1 MQHNRRRAALTMLGM
16 AWGIATVVLLLAY
29 GAGFER
35 AIDNIFAN
43 WGTRIMGVFP
53 GRTSL
58 QAGGS
63 KAGVKVRLQ
72 LDDVEH
78 LENAVPLIR
87 HITPDVGMTTDVQYE
102 GRSYQFPVNGNR
114 ACIQAI
120 RNLKMDYGRFFTEQD
135 DAQRS
140 RVVVLGSEAK
150 AKLFSGRYAVGE
162 QVRINGTSFLVIGVI
177 QPKMQEGDDDNSNRV
192 MYVPFNA
199 IGDLKD
205 TQYVDGI
212 WFDYEGMN
220 YEGVEHQ
227 VRSTL
232 AAAHQFNPTDKR
244 AVWIFNAMQQ
254 VTQFHIVSMGLK
266 VLLGFIGMLTLGIGG
281 IGLMNIMLV
290 SVTQRTR
297 EIGVEKALGA
307 RRRHILLQFLA
318 EAMAITFAGGV
329 LGVVLAYV
337 VSFAAGRLPLY
348 SEIAKNAEAGDI
360 RLIIDPSNL
369 LVATAILVFVGLVS
383 GMLPAIKAARLDPV
397 EALRYE

>member
-1 MQHNRRRAALTMLGM
+1 MFRDVITEASSAMQHNRRRAALTMLGM

-35 AIDNIFAN
+35 AIDAIFAN

-72 LDDVEH
+72 IDDVEH
-78 LENAVPLIR
+78 LESSVPLIR
-87 HITPDVGMTTDVQYE
+87 HITPEVGMSTNVQYE
-102 GRSYQFPVNGNR
+102 GHTYPFPVNGDR

-120 RNLKMDYGRFFTEQD
+120 KNLRIDYGRFFTNED

-150 AKLFSGRYAVGE
+150 IKLFSGRYAVGE
-162 QVRINGTSFLVIGVI
+162 QVRINGTSFLVVGVL
-177 QPKMQEGDDDNSNRV
+177 QAKMQEGDDDNGNRAV
-192 MYVPFNA
+192 YVPFNA

-205 TQYVDGI
+205 TQYVDGL
-212 WFDYEGMN
+212 WFDYDGMN

-254 VTQFHIVSMGLK
+254 VTQFHMV
-266 VLLGFIGMLTLGIGG
+266 
-281 IGLMNIMLV
+281 
-290 SVTQRTR
+290 
-297 EIGVEKALGA
+297 
-307 RRRHILLQFLA
+307 
-318 EAMAITFAGGV
+318 
-329 LGVVLAYV
+329 
-337 VSFAAGRLPLY
+337 PW
-348 SEIAKNAEAGDI
+348 D
-360 RLIIDPSNL
+360 
-369 LVATAILVFVGLVS
+369 
-383 GMLPAIKAARLDPV
+383 
-397 EALRYE
+397 